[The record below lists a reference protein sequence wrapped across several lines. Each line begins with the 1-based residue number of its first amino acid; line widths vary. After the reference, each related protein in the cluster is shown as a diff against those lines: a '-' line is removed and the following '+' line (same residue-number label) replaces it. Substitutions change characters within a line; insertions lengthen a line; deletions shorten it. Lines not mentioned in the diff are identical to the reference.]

1 MQIQSTCS
9 NPGKL
14 FGESVHVLLLLS
26 SCSPPVLLRLWAWH
40 CLVRKGSKARP
51 RAAKSSVR
59 LHCAS
64 LEVEWGSAE
73 RGATGPI
80 RKASGKVKEVL
91 CRSGPARACSSAAY
105 FPSHGLES
113 EPASRVRYLTSLGA
127 NLCMRGGTQLE
138 NRPNF
143 QRAQFQSDR
152 AIAWRALRPGVVRRP
167 DLGLPAVPVA
177 AGCDGLKARAII
189 GPTVTGAIRL
199 TGG

>member
-1 MQIQSTCS
+1 
-9 NPGKL
+9 
-14 FGESVHVLLLLS
+14 
-26 SCSPPVLLRLWAWH
+26 
-40 CLVRKGSKARP
+40 
-51 RAAKSSVR
+51 
-59 LHCAS
+59 
-64 LEVEWGSAE
+64 
-73 RGATGPI
+73 
-80 RKASGKVKEVL
+80 
-91 CRSGPARACSSAAY
+91 
-105 FPSHGLES
+105 
-113 EPASRVRYLTSLGA
+113 
-127 NLCMRGGTQLE
+127 MRGGTQLE